1 VEAKAEEVQGW
12 AVSTLLLI
20 IKKSKGSVLEPHVP
34 TLVESLIAL
43 FSSLEPAIVNYVHIN
58 AAKYNM
64 TAQDID
70 DLRLKVT
77 VKQSPLMEGVEKLL
91 DATYSKPETTDKV
104 AAAVEKAARSSLGMP
119 SLAATSRVM
128 VTMFVRYQVRFKP
141 YADRLLKA
149 IEKPL
154 VDRNETVSSSYAYAS
169 GYIAR
174 YATDQGV
181 LKISEFAWKLW
192 RTSENDRHRAV
203 TAEIFQA
210 MSKHAPERFAAL
222 SDRLLPFVFVGKH
235 DDQEEVKETFQ
246 KTWSDS
252 TSGPRVIILHLK
264 AMVDLAVSLLDDPK
278 WRLKHAGA
286 KAIAEAAESVAG
298 LDKLVSPGHAPTVW
312 PALVKA
318 LGGKSWE
325 GKEVVLQA
333 LAKFVE
339 EVKPFWEK
347 DQAVRSEITK
357 VIKS

>member
-1 VEAKAEEVQGW
+1 
-12 AVSTLLLI
+12 
-20 IKKSKGSVLEPHVP
+20 
-34 TLVESLIAL
+34 
-43 FSSLEPAIVNYVHIN
+43 
-58 AAKYNM
+58 
-64 TAQDID
+64 
-70 DLRLKVT
+70 
-77 VKQSPLMEGVEKLL
+77 MEGVEKLL

-149 IEKPL
+149 IEKPI

-174 YATDQGV
+174 YATDHGV
-181 LKISEFAWKLW
+181 MKISDFAWKLW
-192 RTSENDRHRAV
+192 CTSENDRHRAV

-210 MSKHAPERFAAL
+210 ISKHAPERFAAL

-286 KAIAEAAESVAG
+286 KAIAEATESVAG

-318 LGGKSWE
+318 LAGKSWD

-339 EVKPFWEK
+339 DVRPFWEK
-347 DQAVRSEITK
+347 DQAVRSEIAK
-357 VIKS
+357 VSLVYSFIFVVYSLSIIDYPPRSSPPKPRVSTLRLPRPRSHSHRTHRSGSKQYSTRDRVPRSGRTHGQSRCYGYRW